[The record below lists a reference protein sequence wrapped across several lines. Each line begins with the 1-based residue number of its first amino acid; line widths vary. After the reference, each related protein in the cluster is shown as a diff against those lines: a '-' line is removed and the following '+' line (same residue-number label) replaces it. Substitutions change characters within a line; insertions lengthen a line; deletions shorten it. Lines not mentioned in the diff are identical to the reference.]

1 MRHSFERVLFSLTTA
16 SIRPLSRLAR
26 LLVLFVPYFFLSAC
40 ATHHVAQI
48 SKLERNDSRLSI
60 LLLPIDVELLEMS
73 TGGTETTRADW
84 TLAARDNL
92 SIALKEKLMEL
103 QANTTLFT
111 TPPEGSPEYNDINDL
126 HSLHGAVGQAVQLH
140 LFTQGQELPS
150 KNGRL
155 DWSLG
160 PRASLLR
167 DRYKTDYALF
177 VHVKDSYASG
187 GRVMYGL
194 TVALLFGVA
203 VPMGTQSGFASL
215 VDLRTGDVVW
225 YNRLRREGGDLRT
238 LAPTREAVGMLLA
251 GMPK

>member
-1 MRHSFERVLFSLTTA
+1 MQSSFAPDLFRLTTV
-16 SIRPLSRLAR
+16 SIRPLGRFAR

-40 ATHHVAQI
+40 VTHHMAQI
-48 SKLERNDSRLSI
+48 SKLERSDSGFSI
-60 LLLPIDVELLEMS
+60 LLLPIDVELTEVS
-73 TGGTETTRADW
+73 TGGEETVRADW

-92 SIALKEKLMEL
+92 SSALKEKLREL
-103 QANTTLFT
+103 QANTTLFIP
-111 TPPEGSPEYNDINDL
+111 PPEGSPEYNDINNL

-140 LFTQGQELPS
+140 LFTPGHELPS

-177 VHVKDSYASG
+177 VHVRDSYASG
-187 GRVMYGL
+187 GRVVYGVA
-194 TVALLFGVA
+194 VALLFGVA

-238 LAPTREAVGMLLA
+238 LAPTLESVGMLLA